1 MIFGDQY
8 SPKSSSFSA
17 TLTLSTILATSRS
30 AFNKGEL
37 SREDDERSG
46 DAAPYPGDHARTRD
60 DLLAKQRG
68 QQPVGGE
75 DDKREEHEHCA
86 QQKHPR
92 HRVSLVRTDEL
103 GQECEEEK
111 RELGVEEVDEDGGQ
125 DDPACRALGAARGD
139 RERPAFADRRP
150 RDI

>member
-17 TLTLSTILATSRS
+17 TLTFSTILATSRS

-46 DAAPYPGDHARTRD
+46 DAAPHPGDHARTRD

-75 DDKREEHEHCA
+75 TTNVRSMNTALSRSIRGTGEASCGLTNWGRNAK
-86 QQKHPR
+86 KKS
-92 HRVSLVRTDEL
+92 VSLGL
-103 GQECEEEK
+103 
-111 RELGVEEVDEDGGQ
+111 
-125 DDPACRALGAARGD
+125 
-139 RERPAFADRRP
+139 RRLI
-150 RDI
+150 R